1 MLSARNEWIAIA
13 VLLVIIAFVP
23 CPMALK
29 EFYGTPIGKA
39 VVVAAVVYAWKY
51 VSQIVAVLLILM
63 VLRGS
68 SIREFLDEAGMT
80 PPSAPTPG
88 AGEFKCPEEFLYVSE
103 KKMCMKGN
111 ESKAPECED
120 KSMMWDSE
128 AGACISKAP
137 ATPPAEA
144 PMPNGGPA
152 GGTTPGAAAA
162 QNEVAN
168 AMATTS
174 VASPTVESFTPYG
187 GKATGDFAP
196 V

>member
-1 MLSARNEWIAIA
+1 MLSARNEWIVIG
-13 VLLVIIAFVP
+13 VLLVVIAFVP
-23 CPMALK
+23 CPVALK

-39 VVVAAVVYAWKY
+39 AVVGAVVYAWKY
-51 VSQIVAVLLILM
+51 VSQLVAVLLILM

-80 PPSAPTPG
+80 PPSAPSPG
-88 AGEFKCPEEFLYVSE
+88 AGEFKCPDEFLYIAE

-120 KSMMWDSE
+120 KSTMWDSE
-128 AGACISKAP
+128 VGACISKN
-137 ATPPAEA
+137 PPSTTTSA
-144 PMPNGGPA
+144 GGPV

-168 AMATTS
+168 AMASTS
-174 VASPTVESFTPYG
+174 VPPPTVESFTPYG